1 MALPIP
7 TRFPSRTH
15 KENHMYRTATGALLV
30 GLAVALPM
38 SRADK
43 DSETKKPPEGFTPL
57 VNGKDLTGWKDAE
70 KQAEFWKVEDGV
82 LHYVG
87 KGGKDLATAKNYKNF
102 EMWADWKLDKNGG
115 DSGIF
120 LRGRPQVQIWDTK
133 EGSGGLLNNPKGSP
147 GQKPSVVADNKL
159 GEWNTFW
166 IKMVG
171 DKVSVKLNDKLVVDN
186 CVFLE
191 GKIPAEG
198 PLMLE
203 THRGPVWFR
212 NLFIKELE

>member
-1 MALPIP
+1 M
-7 TRFPSRTH
+7 SRTVPI
-15 KENHMYRTATGALLV
+15 TALV
-30 GLAVALPM
+30 GLLLTLM
-38 SRADK
+38 LRADDK
-43 DSETKKPPEGFTPL
+43 DPGLKKTPEGFTPL
-57 VNGKDLTGWKDAE
+57 FNGKDLTGWKDAE

-82 LHYVG
+82 LHYLG
-87 KGGKDLATAKNYKNF
+87 KGGKDLATTKNYKDF
-102 EMWADWKLDKNGG
+102 ELWADWKLATTGG

-120 LRGRPQVQIWDTK
+120 LRGKPQVQIWDTK
-133 EGSGGLLNNPKGSP
+133 DGSGGLLNNPRGSP
-147 GQKPSVVADNKL
+147 GQMPSVVADNKL

-166 IKMVG
+166 IKMEG
-171 DKVSVKLNDKLVVDN
+171 DKVSVKLNGKLVVDN

-212 NLFIKELE
+212 NLFIKELEGK